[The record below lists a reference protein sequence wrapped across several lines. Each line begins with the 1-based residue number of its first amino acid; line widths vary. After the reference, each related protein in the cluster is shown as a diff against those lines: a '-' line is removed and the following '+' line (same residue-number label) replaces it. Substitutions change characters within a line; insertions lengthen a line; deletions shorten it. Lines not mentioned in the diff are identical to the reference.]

1 MDRRNDL
8 HDFSGQLRRRRQS
21 ADVRR
26 TWLPVESHSQ
36 SERVS
41 YQVRFCYLNK
51 ETVSLRLYD
60 AGGKQVLAER
70 TYFELDRPLIFWE
83 SDALGYDVS
92 NGQKIALPPT
102 RLDRLRALMP

>member
-1 MDRRNDL
+1 MIFMISLTNYAVDAN
-8 HDFSGQLRRRRQS
+8 LRMS
-21 ADVRR
+21 AEPGCQ
-26 TWLPVESHSQ
+26 WNHISNPNGFP
-36 SERVS
+36 

-60 AGGKQVLAER
+60 AQGHRLLAER
-70 TYFELDRPLIFWE
+70 TFFELDRPLIYWE

-102 RLDRLRALMP
+102 YIDRLRALMP